1 MNGECGNAQ
10 NGSIDFDKL
19 MHIRIMATSENDSA
33 SNTQIPIKP
42 SVPQASSISL
52 DIHHGVVT
60 LAGRR
65 FGLQFEA
72 GAVGVRRYHVK
83 TVPDIV
89 PRQKQRRQTK
99 QHKTVTEQSILQ
111 RREGGIRIPR

>member
-52 DIHHGVVT
+52 HIHHGVVT

-83 TVPDIV
+83 AVAHIV
-89 PRQKQRRQTK
+89 PRQKRPRQTK
-99 QHKTVTEQSILQ
+99 
-111 RREGGIRIPR
+111 P